1 MLNATVR
8 VTSAVALISILLL
21 LSTAQ
26 QVLSN
31 QAKSAKSTPA
41 ALIAKCLDDGI
52 EILLPEYPG
61 REKVAR
67 VADVDL
73 EAAFPAESEGAT
85 FWFVRGQKEIFKFPA
100 KDLDSRSVWMAV
112 DHDGA
117 LDSTHDQAHIAL
129 TYSDGGAIGRFRVRI
144 FLIDGN
150 GVRDV
155 SNCVESAV
163 ADFKARHYCKPR
175 GNNVSALKWVRGSLL
190 ILTEVYP
197 TGDCGPDFGHLEGYL
212 VSVPQGK
219 ILEHMTLN
227 QLKHYPGVCLQND
240 DWN

>member
-1 MLNATVR
+1 MR
-8 VTSAVALISILLL
+8 VTSTVALITILLFP
-21 LSTAQ
+21 STAR
-26 QVLSN
+26 QVLPS
-31 QAKSAKSTPA
+31 QAESTKSTPQV
-41 ALIAKCLDDGI
+41 LIAKCLDDGI
-52 EILLPEYPG
+52 EILLPEYPA

-73 EAAFPAESEGAT
+73 EAAFPTENQGAT
-85 FWFVRGQKEIFKFPA
+85 FWFVRAHKEIFKFRA

-112 DHDGA
+112 DHDRT
-117 LDSTHDQAHIAL
+117 LDNTDDQAHIAL
-129 TYSDGGAIGRFRVRI
+129 TYSDGGAIGGFHVRV

-155 SNCVESAV
+155 SKCIDGAV
-163 ADFKARHYCKPR
+163 ADFKARHYCKTR
-175 GNNVSALKWVRGSLL
+175 GNNVSALKWTRGGLL

-197 TGDCGPDFGHLEGYL
+197 TGDCGSDLGHLEGYL

-240 DWN
+240 DGN

>member
-1 MLNATVR
+1 VR
-8 VTSAVALISILLL
+8 VTSAIALTSILLL
-21 LSTAQ
+21 PSTAQ
-26 QVLSN
+26 QVRSN
-31 QAKSAKSTPA
+31 QAKSAKSTPEV
-41 ALIAKCLDDGI
+41 LIAKCLDDGI
-52 EILLPEYPG
+52 EILLPEYPA

-73 EAAFPAESEGAT
+73 EAAFPTESEGAT
-85 FWFVRGQKEIFKFPA
+85 FWFVRGQKEIFKFTA

-117 LDSTHDQAHIAL
+117 LASTYDQAHIAL
-129 TYSDGGAIGRFRVRI
+129 TYSEGGALGRFQVRI

-155 SNCVESAV
+155 SNCIDGAV
-163 ADFKARHYCKPR
+163 ADFKARHHCKPR
-175 GNNVSALKWVRGSLL
+175 GNNVSALKWVSSSLL

-219 ILEHMTLN
+219 TLEHINVN
-227 QLKHYPGVCLQND
+227 QLRHYPGVCLQNAD
-240 DWN
+240 NN

>member
-1 MLNATVR
+1 VR
-8 VTSAVALISILLL
+8 VTSAVSLVSILLL

-31 QAKSAKSTPA
+31 QAKSAKSTPEV
-41 ALIAKCLDDGI
+41 LIAKCLDDGI
-52 EILLPEYPG
+52 EILLPEYPV

-73 EAAFPAESEGAT
+73 EAAFPTENQGAT
-85 FWFVRGQKEIFKFPA
+85 FWFVRAQKEIFKFSA

-112 DHDGA
+112 DHDGTP
-117 LDSTHDQAHIAL
+117 DSTGDQAHIAL
-129 TYSDGGAIGRFRVRI
+129 TYSDGGAIGEFHVRV
-144 FLIDGN
+144 FLIDAN

-155 SNCVESAV
+155 SKCIDGAV
-163 ADFKARHYCKPR
+163 ADFKARHYCKTR
-175 GNNVSALKWVRGSLL
+175 GNNVSALKWSRGSLL

-197 TGDCGPDFGHLEGYL
+197 TGDCGSDFGHLEGYL

-219 ILEHMTLN
+219 IMEHMTMN

-240 DWN
+240 DWK